1 MDIAPVHLFHCH
13 RGQGEGS
20 VNEIF
25 KPCGH
30 SVAVERIAEQQQVAA
45 QHLLQNLTHIIV
57 DGAMSA
63 VVFADKAAA
72 AKLDMLV
79 SHINR
84 TDFLRG
90 SFSHAVQKCT
100 GNVHGI
106 AFLFLWTS
114 VKNKDFHL

>member
-1 MDIAPVHLFHCH
+1 
-13 RGQGEGS
+13 
-20 VNEIF
+20 
-25 KPCGH
+25 
-30 SVAVERIAEQQQVAA
+30 
-45 QHLLQNLTHIIV
+45 
-57 DGAMSA
+57 MSA